1 MAHGPPCSTL
11 DPMNDDWRLRIDLH
25 DQSSAHQLSE
35 LLRKGEIEHE
45 LDDSFTDRV
54 VVSVDDAEVFCY
66 TGSRAQADAAGRLI
80 RQVIAQHG
88 WNADIELT
96 HWHPVAEEWESADV
110 PLPASEADAARER
123 AERIAGERAE
133 SAEEGYPGFEVRIKS
148 SSRRHAGELSNRLEQ
163 EGIPNVHRWSY
174 VLVGAT
180 DEESAQQLA
189 ERLRGEVPPGT
200 EIAVELNQRELWDH
214 RPPNPFAILGG
225 LAG

>member
-1 MAHGPPCSTL
+1 
-11 DPMNDDWRLRIDLH
+11 MNDDWRLRIDLH
-25 DQSSAHQLSE
+25 EHSSAHQLSE
-35 LLRKGEIEHE
+35 LLEKGEIEHE

-66 TGSRAQADAAGRLI
+66 TGSRAQAEAAGQLI

-88 WNADIELT
+88 WSADIELT
-96 HWHPVAEEWESADV
+96 HWHPVAEEWESADA
-110 PLPASEADAARER
+110 PLPDSEADAARER
-123 AERIAGERAE
+123 AERIADERAE
-133 SAEEGYPGFEVRIKS
+133 SAEEGYPEFEVRIKS
-148 SSRRHAGELSNRLEQ
+148 GSRRHAGELSDRLEQ

-180 DEESAQQLA
+180 DERSAQQLA
-189 ERLRGEVPPGT
+189 ERLRGEVPAGT
-200 EIAVELNQRELWDH
+200 EITVELNQRELWDH